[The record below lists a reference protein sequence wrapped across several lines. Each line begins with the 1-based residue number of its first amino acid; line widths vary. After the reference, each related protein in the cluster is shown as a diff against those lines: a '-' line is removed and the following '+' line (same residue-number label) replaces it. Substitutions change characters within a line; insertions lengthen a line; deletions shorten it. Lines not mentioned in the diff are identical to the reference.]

1 MHDFH
6 QDLLPSYKKYE
17 NLNHFGTVTT
27 LASMLTIPTSYRKN
41 RRIFKHECLSLINL
55 IHNKNDVEL
64 FHDRNL
70 EPP

>member
-41 RRIFKHECLSLINL
+41 RRIFKHLIL
-55 IHNKNDVEL
+55 LNKLNT
-64 FHDRNL
+64 
-70 EPP
+70 